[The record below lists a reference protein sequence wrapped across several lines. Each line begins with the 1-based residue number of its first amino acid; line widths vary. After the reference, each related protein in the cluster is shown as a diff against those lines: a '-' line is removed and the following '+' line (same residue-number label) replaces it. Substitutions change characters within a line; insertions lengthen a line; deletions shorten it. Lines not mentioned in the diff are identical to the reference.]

1 MPGQSL
7 CMRTIVFA
15 SHLSEAPV
23 AGEETLEDQIKDILE
38 ATEEDHTGKLT
49 LCGPLYNT
57 HRCHTWSTSIV
68 VIYWMWIA
76 RDAYYDT
83 ESIDIIEYTLK

>member
-1 MPGQSL
+1 MLAQSL

-49 LCGPLYNT
+49 EEDHTGKLTLCGPLYNT
-57 HRCHTWSTSIV
+57 HRCHT
-68 VIYWMWIA
+68 
-76 RDAYYDT
+76 
-83 ESIDIIEYTLK
+83 